1 MSKMSKK
8 KQLRMQQLAQIESST
23 IVYSAFNNKRVP
35 PSALVPII
43 ASKLASSTS
52 SKNDT
57 KETKE
62 AREAKDN
69 DTKFNEDEKN
79 EIVVIKFSFMKN
91 KHKHFIFILNII
103 FFANK
108 R

>member
-1 MSKMSKK
+1 MSKK

-43 ASKLASSTS
+43 ASKLASSS
-52 SKNDT
+52 SSLSSTVNKQDSS

-62 AREAKDN
+62 TTKDLKDN
-69 DTKFNEDEKN
+69 DVQFNEDEKN
-79 EIVVIKFSFMKN
+79 EIIVIYKKI
-91 KHKHFIFILNII
+91 KLII
-103 FFANK
+103 TWK
-108 R
+108 L